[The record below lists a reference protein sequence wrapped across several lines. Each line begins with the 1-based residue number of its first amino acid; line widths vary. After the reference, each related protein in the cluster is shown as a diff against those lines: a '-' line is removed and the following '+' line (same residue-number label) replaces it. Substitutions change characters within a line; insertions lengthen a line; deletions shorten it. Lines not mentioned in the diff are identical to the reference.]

1 MKCVNGA
8 KCTRKAG
15 YYNDECGCS
24 GPDCIIK
31 IEGSPTGTQILV
43 GGGGSVGFHTS
54 SDGEVSRSISIHT
67 SSDGE
72 VTRSISIFLNDSR
85 NLEQLIAIST
95 KICNSNF

>member
-1 MKCVNGA
+1 MCTNGA

-54 SDGEVSRSISIHT
+54 SDGEV
-67 SSDGE
+67 
-72 VTRSISIFLNDSR
+72 TRSISIFLNDSR

-95 KICNSNF
+95 N